1 MKSEDLAHLQIEFS
15 IDEVVACLNELEP
28 YCPSKEEYSGLC
40 LLLTLPRLSDHAT
53 YKDWSPSSARVQCFK
68 DIYPLVSMFLPIDKN
83 LNEMEHTANKD
94 RLVQLLLKG
103 VMFEACVDYCQQQ
116 ATAKDIH
123 DSKLAMRGM
132 LTGTDADD
140 SDLSLLSWLQSIPLG
155 TFNCPFEQKS
165 LDLNVKKIIKPSTS
179 WSEQIMTP
187 MTPTPSSKQRMSPS
201 PGTPNLYRG
210 RPWSSG
216 ARGLSQSLNP
226 TLEAVLMNP
235 GKKKEDN
242 PVNDQSLLSR
252 SFANF
257 HLPPGMSPNSSL
269 PTLSED
275 AAGERTSPQQQ
286 VQSMV
291 PILRDPR
298 ELHQSFREHQV
309 PSQEQHQS
317 PRQQAQPSPRQQV
330 QSPRQQAQTPPQ
342 V

>member
-15 IDEVVACLNELEP
+15 IEEVVACLNELEP
-28 YCPSKEEYSGLC
+28 YCPSKEDYSGLC

-53 YKDWSPSSARVQCFK
+53 YKDWSPSSARVQCFN

-83 LNEMEHTANKD
+83 LNETEHTASKD

-103 VMFEACVDYCQQQ
+103 IMFEACVDYCQQQ

-123 DSKLAMRGM
+123 DSKLSLRGM
-132 LTGTDADD
+132 VTGSDADD
-140 SDLSLLSWLQSIPLG
+140 ADLSLLSWLQSIPLG

-165 LDLNVKKIIKPSTS
+165 LELTVKKIVKPSTS

-201 PGTPNLYRG
+201 PGTPTLYRG

-216 ARGLSQSLNP
+216 ARALSQSLNP
-226 TLEAVLMNP
+226 TLEAVLSNQ
-235 GKKKEDN
+235 GIKKKDDSPGVDPN
-242 PVNDQSLLSR
+242 FLSR

-257 HLPPGMSPNSSL
+257 HLPTGMSPNTSL

-275 AAGERTSPQQQ
+275 GERTSPQHPGQQ
-286 VQSMV
+286 AVYG
-291 PILRDPR
+291 
-298 ELHQSFREHQV
+298 
-309 PSQEQHQS
+309 QEHQS
-317 PRQQAQPSPRQQV
+317 PRQQMQQSPRQQV
-330 QSPRQQAQTPPQ
+330 QSPPQ
-342 V
+342 VINGMIVRLYHQT